1 MKNSFIKLFVIALC
15 IVSLLLLFSCG
26 RSEYSM
32 EREAKEAAIYDRGYS
47 AGYEEGEWE
56 GIEEAQENF
65 QRTAED
71 IARNADDLFDLDPEK
86 AIMILGNYADGE
98 PISQD
103 EVEKAIWTIYQY
115 YYEMQEAINDLD
127 SYID

>member
-1 MKNSFIKLFVIALC
+1 MKKLFFALSISIIIIILC
-15 IVSLLLLFSCG
+15 VPACEK
-26 RSEYSM
+26 SEYAM
-32 EREAKEAAIYDRGYS
+32 EREAKEEAIYNRGYK

-98 PISQD
+98 PISKE
-103 EVEKAIWTIYQY
+103 EVYKAIWTLRQY
-115 YYEMQEAINDLD
+115 YYDMQEAINDLD

>member
-1 MKNSFIKLFVIALC
+1 
-15 IVSLLLLFSCG
+15 
-26 RSEYSM
+26 M
-32 EREAKEAAIYDRGYS
+32 EREAKEEAIYNRGYS
-47 AGYEEGEWE
+47 AGYEEGKWE
-56 GIEEAQENF
+56 GIKEAQENF
-65 QRTAED
+65 QYTAED

-86 AIMILGNYADGE
+86 AIMILDHYADGE